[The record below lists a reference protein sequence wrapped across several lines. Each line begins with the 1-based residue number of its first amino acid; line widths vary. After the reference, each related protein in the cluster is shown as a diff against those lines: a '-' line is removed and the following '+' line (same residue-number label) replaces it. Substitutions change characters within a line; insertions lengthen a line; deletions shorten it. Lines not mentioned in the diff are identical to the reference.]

1 MKCKYCGEFYDSSLA
16 HSHKCSPFERDE
28 LKRALDKASAPMTTP
43 PLPSWPAEKPE
54 HLGLAN
60 ASYWEAYERA
70 RADAWEARCRVAVAL
85 LQRLT
90 GHYECDDCW
99 YSCSTICCD
108 ENRKSD
114 ECDCGAQR
122 VADVLATIG
131 PLPPLPPQQQRTGE

>member
-1 MKCKYCGEFYDSSLA
+1 MTKPSEMPGW
-16 HSHKCSPFERDE
+16 P
-28 LKRALDKASAPMTTP
+28 DKAWYEEYFSAGI
-43 PLPSWPAEKPE
+43 E
-54 HLGLAN
+54 H
-60 ASYWEAYERA
+60 YERA

-90 GHYECDDCW
+90 GHYECNDCW